1 MYFFRRLAVLL
12 FQPAPMT
19 TSSPGGINPGYS
31 QSSSFDAVAQ
41 VQGYQESGELL
52 DDSRVFHRACVQRSC
67 SGYSSCQLHHDLL
80 RVLIRTAYEYVT
92 LYLSVDVAK

>member
-1 MYFFRRLAVLL
+1 MYFFRRLAFLL
-12 FQPAPMT
+12 FQPAPTT

-31 QSSSFDAVAQ
+31 QSSSFDAVAH
-41 VQGYQESGELL
+41 VQGYEEGGELL
-52 DDSRVFHRACVQRSC
+52 DDSRVFHRAGVQRSC

-92 LYLSVDVAK
+92 LYPVANIAQ